1 MKRIMTIILV
11 AAALPTAAMLFRQWS
26 DYAGERGADT
36 GIDAARSIFL
46 ETRVDTDAFA
56 RATEPGAIGFPADRG
71 PHEDF
76 QTEWWYYTG
85 NLSTEEG
92 RRFGYQLTFFRRA
105 LTPPGHHDAL
115 SGDETP
121 SAWRTNQIY
130 LAHFAVSDI
139 DNGRFYH
146 AESFARGAM
155 ELAGAAADPYAVWLE
170 DWHAKSAGLD
180 VVQLYAR
187 TDQAAIDLRLKQTLP
202 PVLHGDA
209 GLSAKGPEPGNASY
223 YYSIVRQETCGTLFI
238 DGREYEVSGL
248 SWKDHEYSTSVL
260 PEDATGW
267 DWFSLQFDDGTA
279 LMFFRMRLADGTL
292 ENASAGTFIH
302 ADGTTTALAKND
314 WKTEITDTWKSPDSG
329 AVYPVGW
336 RIKIGP
342 LDLEITGGAL
352 MNAQE
357 MRVSTTYWEGA
368 VAFEGTRK
376 GRPVSAKGYLEMTG
390 YAEAMAGRL

>member
-1 MKRIMTIILV
+1 MKRTMAVILAAAV
-11 AAALPTAAMLFRQWS
+11 LAAALFLIDWP
-26 DYAGERGADT
+26 DYARERPGVTQT
-36 GIDAARSIFL
+36 GAARSVFP
-46 ETRVDTDAFA
+46 ESQVDAEVFA
-56 RATEPGAIGFPADRG
+56 RATKPGAIEFPKDRG

-85 NLSTEEG
+85 NLSTKEG
-92 RRFGYQLTFFRRA
+92 HRFGYQLTFFRRA

-115 SGDETP
+115 AGDTNP

-155 ELAGAAADPYAVWLE
+155 GLAGAAADPYEVWLE
-170 DWHAKSAGLD
+170 DWHAKSVGPEA
-180 VVQLYAR
+180 VQLYAR
-187 TDQAAIDLRLKQTLP
+187 TETAAIDLRLEQTLP

-209 GLSAKGPEPGNASY
+209 GLSAKGPAPGNASY
-223 YYSIVRQETCGTLFI
+223 YYSIVRQETGGTLFL

-292 ENASAGTFIH
+292 EDASAGTFIH
-302 ADGTTTALAKND
+302 ADGTTTSLEKND
-314 WKTEITDTWKSPDSG
+314 WETEITDTWKSPDSG

-336 RIKIGP
+336 RIEIGP
-342 LDLEITGGAL
+342 LDLEIIGGAL

-357 MRVSTTYWEGA
+357 MMVSTTYWEGA

-376 GRPVSAKGYLEMTG
+376 GRPVSAEGYLEMTG
-390 YAEAMAGRL
+390 YAETMAGRL

>member
-1 MKRIMTIILV
+1 LNRVMIVIL
-11 AAALPTAAMLFRQWS
+11 AAAVPIAALFLLYWP
-26 DYAGERGADT
+26 DYAGKKAETKESA
-36 GIDAARSIFL
+36 AARSVFL

-56 RATEPGAIGFPADRG
+56 RATEPGAIEIPADRG
-71 PHEDF
+71 PHEDY

-85 NLSTEEG
+85 NLSSEEG

-115 SGDETP
+115 SGDNTP

-170 DWHAKSAGLD
+170 DWHATSAGPG
-180 VVQLYAR
+180 VVQLHAR
-187 TDQAAIDLRLKQTLP
+187 TDKATLDLRLKQTLP
-202 PVLHGDA
+202 PILHGDA
-209 GLSAKGPEPGNASY
+209 GLSAKGPDPGNASY
-223 YYSIVRQETCGTLFI
+223 YYSIVRQETGGTLFI
-238 DGREYEVSGL
+238 DGREYDVSGL

-292 ENASAGTFIH
+292 EDASSGTFIH
-302 ADGTTTALAKND
+302 SDGTTTPLKKND
-314 WKTEITDTWKSPDSG
+314 WETEITDTWKSPYSG

-336 RIKIGP
+336 RIEIGP
-342 LDLEITGGAL
+342 VDLEITGGAL

-376 GRPVSAKGYLEMTG
+376 GRPVSAEGYLEMTG
-390 YAEAMAGRL
+390 YAETMAGRL